1 MSKDNIGNFFDPE
14 DFEKDKDDENGEA
27 WKPGNIYGKELFR
40 KSIEILNL
48 TDTICAMLPEED
60 EQAEFTQR
68 LMKENA
74 MLVPVKIKGALGMDI
89 YSLKMENAVIIKV
102 NICQLKDQLWA
113 CEAMHEMEAKYLDVL
128 RNEIDTFRE
137 IFVKWVT
144 SFDKNND
151 LPDEWHLFNDP
162 SSFPEDDEP
171 FDAKSFFEDSDPD
184 DEK

>member
-14 DFEKDKDDENGEA
+14 DFEKGDDENGEA
-27 WKPGNIYGKELFR
+27 WKPENVYGKELFR

-60 EQAEFTQR
+60 EQTEFTQR

-74 MLVPVKIKGALGMDI
+74 MLVPVKIKGALGIDI

-113 CEAMHEMEAKYLDVL
+113 CETMHDMEAKYLDVL
-128 RNEIDTFRE
+128 RNEIDAFRE